1 LSPFQNISASPSI
14 SLIRDEA
21 FKTVPSEPNITIIF
35 SPNVYVNIFSG
46 NRDWFKEQNE
56 FFLFFQETEDP
67 EGSTSDHPADSSSA
81 AILETGDADAIAEIF
96 DREAAADDQQ
106 DDSDHRMED

>member
-1 LSPFQNISASPSI
+1 MKA
-14 SLIRDEA
+14 
-21 FKTVPSEPNITIIF
+21 
-35 SPNVYVNIFSG
+35 
-46 NRDWFKEQNE
+46 
-56 FFLFFQETEDP
+56 FLFFQETEDH
-67 EGSTSDHPADSSSA
+67 EGSTSDHPADNSSA

>member
-1 LSPFQNISASPSI
+1 MKTFL
-14 SLIRDEA
+14 L
-21 FKTVPSEPNITIIF
+21 FK
-35 SPNVYVNIFSG
+35 
-46 NRDWFKEQNE
+46 
-56 FFLFFQETEDP
+56 ETEDL